1 MKNFRIIPRLEI
13 KSEFLVK
20 GMRMDGLKKIGDP
33 SDFSKNYFKDNA
45 DEIFFEDI
53 VASLYNRKIDLNL
66 VKKISSLIQI
76 PLTISGRIR
85 NLNDAHKVFQYGAD
99 KISINTNALKKPKL
113 LSDAAKIFGS
123 QSICVHMQ
131 FKKMEGNTYEVLS
144 ESGRHRTRINLI
156 DWVKEVQERGVGEI
170 YLFSIDN
177 DGVDREIDLLI
188 LEKVRKICK
197 VPLLY
202 GGGIR
207 HADMINKIIELELD
221 GVCISYALHNK
232 KISISE
238 IKKNIKNPTAKY
250 LNL

>member
-1 MKNFRIIPRLEI
+1 M
-13 KSEFLVK
+13 
-20 GMRMDGLKKIGDP
+20 
-33 SDFSKNYFKDNA
+33 
-45 DEIFFEDI
+45 
-53 VASLYNRKIDLNL
+53 
-66 VKKISSLIQI
+66 
-76 PLTISGRIR
+76 
-85 NLNDAHKVFQYGAD
+85 
-99 KISINTNALKKPKL
+99 KKPKL

-207 HADMINKIIELELD
+207 NLDMINKIIELELD

>member
-1 MKNFRIIPRLEI
+1 MKRIIAKIDI
-13 KSEFLVK
+13 KSGYVIKGIEFEGVRK
-20 GMRMDGLKKIGDP
+20 VGDP
-33 SDFSKNYFKDNA
+33 INLAFQYYSENI
-45 DEIFFEDI
+45 DEIIYLDC
-53 VASLYNRKIDLNL
+53 VASLYNRKIDFNL
-66 VKKISSLIQI
+66 IKKISSLIQI

-85 NLNDAHKVFQYGAD
+85 NLNDAHKIFHYGGD

-156 DWVKEVQERGVGEI
+156 DWVKEAQDRGVGEI

-177 DGVDREIDLLI
+177 DGVGGEIDLLI

-207 HADMINKIIELELD
+207 HADMINKLIELELD
-221 GVCISYALHNK
+221 GACISYALHNK

-238 IKKNIKNPTAKY
+238 IKKKIKSSTAKY
-250 LNL
+250 LSL